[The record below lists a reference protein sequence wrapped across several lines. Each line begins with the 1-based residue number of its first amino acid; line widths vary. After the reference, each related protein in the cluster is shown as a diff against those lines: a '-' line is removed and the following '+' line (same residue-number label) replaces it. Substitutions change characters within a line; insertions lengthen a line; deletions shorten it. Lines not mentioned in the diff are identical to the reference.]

1 MRRIKILLCGLAAL
15 ALVGGSLRAQ
25 QGEGTGADFLLETA
39 VNGGTFDDLDKSVC
53 PGDVLSVRMST
64 GTYFGAT
71 YALAGD
77 VASVSLDINEF
88 GVLGTGINRFAIVNS
103 LFQPFGATISAAGEA
118 QIDLTIPSST
128 LWNDG
133 GMFFQGGPTND
144 IGLFL
149 QAGVAAAGGSFFGIM
164 EISNSI
170 KHEVLESPDVGSGFS
185 DTCEEAV
192 QCTGLSDADLGIPF
206 QVDTSLFNNDYETTG
221 TTTFNTTT
229 MFSIVGPGLG
239 DGTSGTAPDALI
251 KFTATAGGYYTFS
264 LCNSAYDTRI
274 WLQDTNCASPT
285 GIVVQDDNTAAC
297 GPGFRSQL
305 DNIPLSAGQEILV
318 VVEGFGTSSG
328 LAELV
333 ITRVPFVVSGIS
345 PATGPVAGGTLV
357 TLTGEGL
364 SGVTSVTFD
373 GVAGTGLTVIDPMT
387 VEVTTPAGA
396 MAGNVD
402 VVVSDG
408 VESVTLPGAF
418 QYFAQFVNTSLSLS
432 DDGSAQHTLTVPITY
447 GGTTYN
453 DVFVN
458 ANGQITFA
466 APTPDFTDTMSEFFD
481 GWGNPP
487 NPGVAVLYTDLNRG
501 GSANSGSTYDIV
513 EDTLNGTVE
522 IQYNN
527 QQYWNSQAPAGNAI
541 ATFSTNHVDL
551 DWTGV
556 IADTDT
562 ANNYVIGVTDG
573 DAMVGTDTDL
583 TVIDP
588 VTMNP
593 VGGGFA
599 GALPYTSMAGPD
611 SVGEQLPA
619 STPFTGVLSC
629 DDPTGTFTWTIM

>member
-1 MRRIKILLCGLAAL
+1 MKTRMMLLAAAAFCLTL
-15 ALVGGSLRAQ
+15 APAYG
-25 QGEGTGADFLLETA
+25 QGEGNGLANLDSA
-39 VNGGTFDDLDKSVC
+39 VNGGAADSLDKTVA
-53 PGDVLSVRMST
+53 PGDNL
-64 GTYFGAT
+64 
-71 YALAGD
+71 
-77 VASVSLDINEF
+77 
-88 GVLGTGINRFAIVNS
+88 
-103 LFQPFGATISAAGEA
+103 
-118 QIDLTIPSST
+118 DLTISYMGTGNPALAFT
-128 LWNDG
+128 LLDCTDPQPAADFG
-133 GMFFQGGPTND
+133 TELG
-144 IGLFL
+144 IL
-149 QAGVAAAGGSFFGIM
+149 GVAPGGTSGVILDPFASPIPITVTGSMTVSLVVPGIFQTNYTDFT
-164 EISNSI
+164 IQGFVFDPASGAPQSWAVTNTIRHSTVDGASI
-170 KHEVLESPDVGSGFS
+170 FQ
-185 DTCEEAV
+185 DTCA
-192 QCTGLSDADLGIPF
+192 QALCLPGLSDADLGIPF
-206 QVDTSLFNNDYETTG
+206 QVDTSLFNDDYDTQGLSGFGQQTSFTVVPAG
-221 TTTFNTTT
+221 MGSGN
-229 MFSIVGPGLG
+229 SSGPG
-239 DGTSGTAPDALI
+239 PDALV
-251 KFTATAGGYYTFS
+251 KFTATAGGFYTFDFCS
-264 LCNSAYDTRI
+264 SSYDSRV
-274 WLQDTNCASPT
+274 WLMDTNCAAPT
-285 GIVVQDDNTAAC
+285 GLVHDDDGALCGSLQSALEDIPLNAGDEVLIVVD
-297 GPGFRSQL
+297 GFNS
-305 DNIPLSAGQEILV
+305 
-318 VVEGFGTSSG
+318 SSG
-328 LAELV
+328 LAEMV

-345 PATGPVAGGTLV
+345 PVTGPVGGGTLV

-408 VESVTLPGAF
+408 VDSVTLPGAF